1 MRSEWKGRGK
11 EVVETVVSRILLKT
25 VNKLYFQ
32 TVYTHRVNLQTRFD
46 LDQYP
51 ET

>member
-11 EVVETVVSRILLKT
+11 EVVEAVVPRILLET
-25 VNKLYFQ
+25 VDKLYFQ
-32 TVYTHRVNLQTRFD
+32 TVYTYRVNLQTRFD